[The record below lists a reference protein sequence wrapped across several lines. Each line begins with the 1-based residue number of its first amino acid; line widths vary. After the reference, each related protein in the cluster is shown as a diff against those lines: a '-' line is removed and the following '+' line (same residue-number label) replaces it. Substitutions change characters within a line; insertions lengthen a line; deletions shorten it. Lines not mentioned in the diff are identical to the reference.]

1 MLRRRHWSNVSSQV
15 RRNWGRLLLSLA
27 ATAIVLLTAVPASAV
42 DSPGEPAP
50 PGSGNVYEGWA
61 LAPTGTDPSQP
72 SSRPN
77 LTYSV
82 DKGAS
87 VKDSVSLW
95 NYSDVQ
101 LTFHVYATDAYNNAT
116 GEFTLLPGDVKP
128 KNAGTW
134 FALQTN
140 YVTVAPRTRVDIP
153 FTLTVPADAT
163 PGDHIAGL
171 VASVPTATTVRPGQQ
186 AVIDRRTGS
195 RAYVRVSGP
204 VNPSLAVENLS
215 TVYHGAANPLDGS
228 LDVSWTLR
236 NAGNVRLGARQH
248 VSVTDIFGRD
258 VDSRAGKLIQ
268 ELLPGNAVRLH
279 EHFTGVPAT
288 FRVGANVKVTPI
300 EPAGVSGTPPA
311 AATYSSKTWA
321 IPWLVLLLLVLA
333 ILMWRLYRRYRRS
346 REETPPMA
354 AGGAGGGGRGPR
366 TPPTTGAPKQ
376 PETVMQYRPT
386 DPGGRL
392 GP

>member
-1 MLRRRHWSNVSSQV
+1 MLV
-15 RRNWGRLLLSLA
+15 LA
-27 ATAIVLLTAVPASAV
+27 LGVAAVAIVLLGAVPAGAV
-42 DSPGEPAP
+42 DGPNEPAP
-50 PGSGNVYEGWA
+50 PGSGNYLESWA

-77 LTYSV
+77 LTYTV

-101 LTFHVYATDAYNNAT
+101 LTFHIYSTDAYNNAT
-116 GEFTLLPGDVKP
+116 GEFTLLPGDIKP

-134 FALQTN
+134 FTMQTN

-163 PGDHIAGL
+163 PGDHIAGI
-171 VASVPTATTVRPGQQ
+171 VASVPTGSTIRPGQQ
-186 AVIDRRTGS
+186 AIIDRRTGS
-195 RAYVRVSGP
+195 RAYVRVNGP

-215 TVYHGAANPLDGS
+215 TVYHGSFNPLDGS

-236 NAGNVRLGARQH
+236 NAGNIRLGARQK
-248 VSVTDIFGRD
+248 VSITDIFGREL
-258 VDSRAGKLIQ
+258 DSRAGKLIQ

-288 FRVGANVKVTPI
+288 FRVGANVKVTPT
-300 EPAGVSGTPPA
+300 EPVGAAGTPPA
-311 AATYSSKTWA
+311 AETYGSKTWA
-321 IPWLVLLLLVLA
+321 IPWTLLLLLLLA
-333 ILMWRLYRRYRRS
+333 LLLWRLYRRYRDS
-346 REETPPMA
+346 RQASPPMA
-354 AGGAGGGGRGPR
+354 AGGAGGGGRGPSAPPGAG
-366 TPPTTGAPKQ
+366 TPRQ
-376 PETVMQYRPT
+376 PETVLQYRPS

-392 GP
+392 SP